1 MSQADTE
8 SRRQEDL
15 DAYHVIDCDCHY
27 MESFHDVAEYM
38 EEPWKTK
45 FEGGNFDEKGAK
57 QNLSS
62 FFPFSTG
69 DRQAHGKITREH
81 SSYPDSP
88 ETPERIR
95 EGMESIGVDETLL
108 ISHLILAGAG
118 TIADDTRQ
126 SAFAK
131 AYVEYMSE
139 EVLDPDDGIHG
150 LAPIPYYDV
159 DASMEILD
167 RIEDRDEYVGAC
179 FVTAGATPP
188 LGNRKYDPI
197 YERCEDMDLAAV
209 FHTGGAGLDEYVRG
223 GYEEMLETH
232 TLGFLES
239 NMSQI
244 VSLVVQGVP
253 EKFPDLNFTFL
264 EAGLT
269 WVPYMMFR
277 LNKEY
282 SIRRSEAP
290 LLRKSPEE
298 YIREFYF
305 SSQPLGEANDPGDMR
320 QLLDVLGPDS
330 IVFSSDYPHWDFD
343 HPEALD
349 TYLRQ
354 TFSEEER
361 RKVLSGN
368 AMEAFGLE

>member
-1 MSQADTE
+1 MSQLDTDQPK
-8 SRRQEDL
+8 QEAL
-15 DAYHVIDCDCHY
+15 DRYHVIDGDCHY
-27 MESFHDVAEYM
+27 MESFEDVAKYM
-38 EEPWKTK
+38 EEPWRTK
-45 FEGGNFDEKGAK
+45 YEGSNFDEKGAK

-81 SSYPDSP
+81 SSYPDEP

-108 ISHLILAGAG
+108 ISHLILSGAA
-118 TIADDTRQ
+118 TTADDDRQ

-139 EVLDPDDGIHG
+139 EVLDPDDGVHG
-150 LAPIPYYDV
+150 LAPIPYSDL
-159 DASMEILD
+159 DASLEILD

-223 GYEEMLETH
+223 GYQEMIETH

-253 EKFPDLNFTFL
+253 EKFPDLDISFMESGVTYL
-264 EAGLT
+264 PGLMT
-269 WVPYMMFR
+269 R
-277 LNKEY
+277 LDEEY
-282 SIRRSEAP
+282 LKRPEEAP
-290 LLRKSPEE
+290 LLEKKPGE
-298 YIREFYF
+298 YITDFYYGT
-305 SSQPLGEANDPGDMR
+305 QPLEISADPEYLEKCVNMIGTD
-320 QLLDVLGPDS
+320 QLM
-330 IVFSSDYPHWDFD
+330 FASDYPHWDYDRPTTITDLPFI
-343 HPEALD
+343 
-349 TYLRQ
+349 
-354 TFSEEER
+354 SEDE
-361 RKVLSGN
+361 KKQILSKN
-368 AMEAFGLE
+368 AQEVFGL